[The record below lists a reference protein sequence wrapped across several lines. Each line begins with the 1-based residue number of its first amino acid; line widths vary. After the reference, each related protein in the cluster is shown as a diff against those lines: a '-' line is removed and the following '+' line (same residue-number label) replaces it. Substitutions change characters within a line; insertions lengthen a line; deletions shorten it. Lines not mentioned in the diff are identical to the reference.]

1 MHKKL
6 LYTFKMIDKK
16 QKNIATFIHL
26 STFSRFFFPL
36 GNFIGPIV
44 LWVANKDKSDFI
56 DAHGKQAL
64 NFQISILLY
73 AIVLG
78 MITIP
83 FFIFNLLDGFQF
95 INMDAFN
102 SIHISLTKPSPLLYI
117 SGGLGFVAVVG
128 FILELV
134 FIVKASLAAK
144 EGFNYHYPLTI
155 NFIK

>member
-1 MHKKL
+1 
-6 LYTFKMIDKK
+6 MINKNH
-16 QKNIATFIHL
+16 KNIATFIHL
-26 STFSRFFFPL
+26 STFSRFLFPL

-44 LWVANKDKSDFI
+44 LWVANKDKSEFI
-56 DAHGKQAL
+56 DTHGKQAL

-117 SGGLGFVAVVG
+117 SGGLGFVAVVV
-128 FILELV
+128 LSWNWYL
-134 FIVKASLAAK
+134 
-144 EGFNYHYPLTI
+144 
-155 NFIK
+155 

>member
-1 MHKKL
+1 
-6 LYTFKMIDKK
+6 MIDKN

-95 INMDAFN
+95 I
-102 SIHISLTKPSPLLYI
+102 SLTKPSPLLYI

-144 EGFNYHYPLTI
+144 EGLYYHYPLTI